1 MTIHPT
7 KSDAQAAA
15 LATLGD
21 DATEGVDFILI
32 ANGSGWLW
40 TGAGVVPAT
49 SPPETTE
56 APPAKMRRGEKRD
69 LVVAVLRHP
78 AGATMGELMLITGWG
93 RDTVR
98 GFLWGALKKRNGL
111 PVTSADEGDGAG
123 KRTVYRIKTEEEAI

>member
-1 MTIHPT
+1 MIARST
-7 KSDAQAAA
+7 KSDAKRSA
-15 LATLGD
+15 LAVLGD
-21 DATEGVDFILI
+21 DATEGVDFVLV
-32 ANGSGWLW
+32 ANGSGWAW
-40 TGAGVVPAT
+40 TGAEALPAT
-49 SPPETTE
+49 SLPETT
-56 APPAKMRRGEKRD
+56 APAPAKMRRGEKRD

-123 KRTVYRIKTEEEAI
+123 KRTVYRIENGEAI